1 MYDTVGIGFY
11 LPFTCKVQLPLSR
24 SQKPVS
30 QPSVLV
36 SWLTLGFTLEC
47 NAVPCSWLLFFYNL
61 RRAGVLVSFP
71 VTVIKCPT
79 KKNLREKGF
88 ILVDSS
94 EFQSITAGESRWQEP
109 EAAKGIKLRAER
121 IECMH
126 AYYSTHFSQYFIFQP
141 LNPGNIGFFPY
152 QLNKQ
157 NNPTEA

>member
-1 MYDTVGIGFY
+1 MMYDTVGIGFY

-71 VTVIKCPT
+71 VTMT
-79 KKNLREKGF
+79 KY
-88 ILVDSS
+88 
-94 EFQSITAGESRWQEP
+94 P
-109 EAAKGIKLRAER
+109 AETVER
-121 IECMH
+121 RQ
-126 AYYSTHFSQYFIFQP
+126 YVRLSQLQP
-141 LNPGNIGFFPY
+141 
-152 QLNKQ
+152 
-157 NNPTEA
+157 